1 MHEFHA
7 LLKEASTPAKNGKF
21 ENCMQKALVLG
32 GSLNDYRQ
40 LGGGVLILMHRVLAV
55 ET

>member
-1 MHEFHA
+1 MFMHEFHA
-7 LLKEASTPAKNGKF
+7 LPKEASTPAKNGKF

-32 GSLNDYRQ
+32 GSLNDIA
-40 LGGGVLILMHRVLAV
+40 GLILMHRVYVVV